1 MKFINYLLALSLCL
15 ACAKQQPKNSLAVA
29 TGIPYTLA
37 KYRKTQVTDVIYKLR
52 FDIPKEKNK
61 PIPAELELSLTIS
74 NLEND
79 LQLDFNVANP
89 TITKVEVNEQP
100 QEVHHE
106 KEHIIIAKEAL
117 KKGSNSI
124 KIVFNA
130 GEQSLNRNDE
140 FLYTL
145 LVPDRASTLFPCFD
159 QPDIKANYELTIT
172 APKDWQV
179 LCGAF
184 EKEAIEEGE
193 FTTHVFKQTDLMS
206 TYLFSFVAGKFSE
219 VIKNPGHFD
228 MRFLHRET
236 NAEKVTASLDK
247 VFDIHQQSL
256 SFLEDYTAIKFPFQ
270 KMDFATLPPF
280 QYGGMEHV
288 GAIQYR
294 QSSLFLDES
303 ATLSRQLSRAKLIA
317 HETAHMWFG
326 DLVTMRWFDDVWM
339 KEVFAN
345 FMADKIMNPVFPSVN
360 HDLNFIM
367 THYPSAYSEDRTKGT
382 NPIKQPLDNLK
393 NAGSL
398 YGRIIYNKA
407 PIMMR
412 QLETVLGKDAFQK
425 GIQEYLKMYTN
436 NNADWSELVA
446 ILDKYSEQDMKAWSK
461 VWVTESGRPIITD
474 TITYKEGQIS
484 SFKISQQAED
494 GSTKIWPQQFSIA
507 LIYPKDIKEFDI
519 TINTKETIVKE
530 LIGQEKP
537 EQIIYNYNGLGYGV
551 FPVTSKKIQEI
562 DNVVARGY
570 AYVNLYENML
580 AGKVTVKEAYKEFV
594 SAISNEE
601 NELILRYVTGRVGSI
616 FWSLIPEGEREKQSK
631 ILSDLLIGE
640 LSKEKTSA
648 IKKTLFNLLV
658 NIGYEEEGKIAL
670 YELWDKSKAFNNL
683 SLNEN
688 DYTNLAFKL
697 AIYKDAKA
705 KEILK
710 TQLTRIQNPDR
721 KNRFEWLIPT
731 VSNEDMDRTSF
742 MNSLQKVENRNNESW
757 VNAALNNIHHP
768 LHQKE
773 AVKQVGLCVDL
784 LEEIQLTGDIFFPK
798 RWLQSSVGNY
808 TSNEAL
814 QQIEA
819 YLKENPNLK
828 PTLKNK
834 LLQVTDMLYRAQKIK
849 W

>member
-1 MKFINYLLALSLCL
+1 MKFINYLLILSLCL

-37 KYRKTQVTDVIYKLR
+37 KYRKTQVADVIYKLK
-52 FDIPKEKNK
+52 FDIPKEKDK
-61 PIPAELELSLTIS
+61 PIPTELELSLTIN

-89 TITKVEVNEQP
+89 IITKVEVNEQP

-106 KEHIIIAKEAL
+106 KEHIIIAKEVL

-425 GIQEYLKMYTN
+425 GIQEYLKTYTN
-436 NNADWSELVA
+436 NNADWSELVT

-474 TITYKEGQIS
+474 TITYKEGNIS

-507 LIYPKDIKEFDI
+507 LIYPKAIKEFDI

-537 EQIIYNYNGLGYGV
+537 EQIIYNYNGLGYGI
-551 FPVTSKKIQEI
+551 FPVASKKIQEI
-562 DNVVARGY
+562 NNVVARGY

-601 NELILRYVTGRVGSI
+601 NELILRYATGRVGSV
-616 FWSLIPEGEREKQSK
+616 FWSLIPEGEREKQSI
-631 ILSDLLIGE
+631 ILSNLLIGE

-658 NIGYEEEGKIAL
+658 NIGYEEEGKMAL
-670 YELWDKSKAFNNL
+670 YELWDKNKAFNNL
-683 SLNEN
+683 NLNEN

-697 AIYKDAKA
+697 AVYKHAKA

-721 KNRFEWLIPT
+721 KNRFEWLMPT

-757 VNAALNNIHHP
+757 VNTALNNIHHP

-773 AVKQVGLCVDL
+773 SVKQVGLCVDL